1 MAMVVAG
8 RHDVDAA
15 DALSRLAGR
24 GRVGDRVVGLL
35 AEGLEPG
42 GAGAAARRRIAQA
55 LADIPGDAATRLLLA
70 LTRDEDRGVA
80 VSAAYGAGRGG
91 SEPVGRRPAP

>member
-1 MAMVVAG
+1 M
-8 RHDVDAA
+8 
-15 DALSRLAGR
+15 
-24 GRVGDRVVGLL
+24 GDRVVGLL

-42 GAGAAARRRIAQA
+42 GAGAAARRRITQA

-80 VSAAYGAGRGG
+80 GQRGLRGG
-91 SEPVGRRPAP
+91 AAGGVERVGRRPAP

>member
-1 MAMVVAG
+1 VPALVAMVVAG

-15 DALSRLAGR
+15 DALSRLAGE
-24 GRVGDRVVGLL
+24 GGGVGDRVVGLL

-80 VSAAYGAGRGG
+80 VSATYGAGRRG
-91 SEPVGRRPAP
+91 E